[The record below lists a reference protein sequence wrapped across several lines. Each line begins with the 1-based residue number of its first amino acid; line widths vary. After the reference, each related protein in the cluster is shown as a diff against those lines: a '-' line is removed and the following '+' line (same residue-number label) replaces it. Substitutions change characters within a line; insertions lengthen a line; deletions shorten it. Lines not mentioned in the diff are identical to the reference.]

1 MKIVEATN
9 VEIRIEKQPK
19 NSSCEWCTF
28 FSIEKN
34 KKSKLLF
41 MTKSNNVPFL
51 QFQDNQGNIIIN
63 SLKIKKKVLKTKRS
77 HWKNYLKK
85 LKKCLKN

>member
-1 MKIVEATN
+1 MKIFEAAN

-34 KKSKLLF
+34 NKTKLLL

-51 QFQDNQGNIIIN
+51 HFHDNQGNIIIN
-63 SLKIKKKVLKTKRS
+63 SLKTKKKVLKIQRS
-77 HWKNYLKK
+77 HWTNYLKK
-85 LKKCLKN
+85 LKKKLK